1 LGSYPAHNEP
11 CPTRQMAKL
20 LYGAGLRV
28 KEGLRLRVKDVDFA
42 QRQLIIRDT
51 KGNRDRL
58 TMLPKSLSAQLQ
70 AHLVR

>member
-1 LGSYPAHNEP
+1 
-11 CPTRQMAKL
+11 MAKL